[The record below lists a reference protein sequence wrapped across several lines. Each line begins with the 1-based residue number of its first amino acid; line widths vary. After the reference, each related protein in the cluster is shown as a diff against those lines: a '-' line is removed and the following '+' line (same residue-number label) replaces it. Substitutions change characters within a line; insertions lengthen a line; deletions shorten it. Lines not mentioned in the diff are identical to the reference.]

1 MSAEA
6 LLVEVALRDGLQP
19 IIERVPTAIKIRL
32 MQQLHAAG
40 MRRAEVSA
48 FVSAKAVPQLADAAE
63 VLAAAQE
70 LPDFDPQVLV
80 PSARRADAA
89 FRAGARHLAFV
100 LSVSEAHNRSNVQRS
115 PRESV
120 EEFRAIVASA
130 PENAKF
136 RLNLATAFDCPFD
149 GLVDSQAVLSLL
161 EDIAAVRSELEV
173 ALCDTTGR
181 ANPDQVAKL
190 FRLAAAR
197 LPQVPGW
204 AFHGHD
210 TYGLGVANVLAAWS
224 AGVHVIDASMGGLGG
239 CPFAP
244 GASGNVASEDVVWA
258 FERMGIRT
266 GISLDALVDVAA
278 ASAALPG
285 ASSGGRVREAILARR
300 TLRGS
305 PSRDTDRRA

>member
-1 MSAEA
+1 MSAEV
-6 LLVEVALRDGLQP
+6 LLVEVGLRDGLQP
-19 IIERVPTAIKIRL
+19 IVERVPTATKIRL

-40 MRRAEVSA
+40 IRRAEVSA
-48 FVSAKAVPQLADAAE
+48 FVSAQAVPQLADAAE
-63 VLAAAQE
+63 VLAAAKE

-80 PSARRADAA
+80 PSARRGEAA

-100 LSVSEAHNRSNVQRS
+100 LSASEAHNRSNVQRS

-120 EEFRAIVASA
+120 QDFRTIVTSA
-130 PENAKF
+130 PDDARF
-136 RLNLATAFDCPFD
+136 RLNLATSFDCPFD
-149 GLVDSQAVLSLL
+149 GPVESQAVLSLL
-161 EDIAAVRSELEV
+161 ADLLSVRSDMEV

-181 ANPDQVAKL
+181 ADPNQVEKL
-190 FRLAAAR
+190 FRLAAAEF
-197 LPQVPGW
+197 PQVCGW

-210 TYGLGVANVLAAWS
+210 TYGLGLANVLAAWS

-300 TLRGS
+300 RMRGES
-305 PSRDTDRRA
+305 NP